1 MWEPKSYEDRL
12 LKRYLDT
19 NSGSFCVEV
28 PIGNDKEIW
37 PKGSKIRRIDCIRI
51 DNAVVE
57 NRFEE
62 FNDDRFRELIKGNYI
77 ELIEAKRSLSRY
89 GLGQVIVGLD
99 MFKIQYGKDNNIK
112 GILLCEEGDPALEVV
127 CKNRGIEVVIIN

>member
-1 MWEPKSYEDRL
+1 MWKPKSYEDRL

-19 NSGSFCVEV
+19 NSGSFFVEV

-51 DNAVVE
+51 DNGVVE
-57 NRFEE
+57 NRFER

-77 ELIEAKRSLSRY
+77 ELIEVKRSLGRY

-112 GILLCEEGDPALEVV
+112 GILLCEVGDPALEIV
-127 CKNRGIEVVIIN
+127 CKNRGIGVVVVN